1 VTAAKERLAPRTVA
15 IDDGPIAPWADRA
28 AALVAAAASSTAY
41 TVLLRVQPD
50 PRGHG
55 THEQLGLDACGWPLA
70 YGIPCPACGC
80 TTAACLL
87 VHGRVVAAFATQ
99 PFGAAVAAVGLLVGV
114 HAALCLLRGRSFA
127 DLALRWPLWRVTGY
141 GLFLMLASWGYTWAT
156 WQR

>member
-1 VTAAKERLAPRTVA
+1 
-15 IDDGPIAPWADRA
+15 
-28 AALVAAAASSTAY
+28 
-41 TVLLRVQPD
+41 VLLRVQPD